1 MQESK
6 MSAVL
11 ATMDFALVI
20 DEDGTAL
27 ESHAKVNPQLK
38 DRLIKNGSWEMLNDE
53 ISKRCKDIEYVLS
66 VALSV

>member
-38 DRLIKNGSWEMLNDE
+38 DRLVKNGSWEMLNE
-53 ISKRCKDIEYVLS
+53 QISKHCTELENVLR

>member
-20 DEDGTAL
+20 NEDGTAL

-53 ISKRCKDIEYVLS
+53 ISKRCKDIEYVLR